1 MKVTVSGATGRVGR
15 HLVAA
20 LKERGDDVVALS
32 RDPDRASEQLGVQA
46 YAWDLKNEAVPRPA
60 LEGRDAVVHLA
71 GEDPGQRWNAEVKA
85 EILDSR
91 EKGTR
96 NMVHSIFDTKPRPRT
111 FVCASASGYYG
122 ARGSEPVDE
131 TEPPGEDWLAEVCTR
146 WERQA
151 DTAKMGIRLVIVRT
165 GLVLDAGGGA
175 LPRMLPPFKAGL
187 GGPIG
192 GGKQYM
198 PWIHLDDLVGIYLAA
213 LDHPTFNGAINAS
226 APEPVTNKQFAKAL
240 GRAVNRPAVAPVP
253 GFTIKLMY
261 GEMSQ
266 IVLKGVRMVPGR
278 AAELGYEFQHT
289 DLDEALRSALEEHP
303 AKPEPT
309 PEPKPEPKAAPEPEP
324 EPEPEEPE
332 PEEPEPEA
340 GGARAGGAGAGARAR
355 ARRLSPR
362 RAARGRVRRP
372 ASPSQPWPGS
382 QARRGPR
389 RR

>member
-32 RDPDRASEQLGVQA
+32 RDAEKAGEQLGVQA

-60 LEGRDAVVHLA
+60 LEGRDAIVHLA
-71 GEDPGQRWNAEVKA
+71 GEDVGQRWNKDVKA

-111 FVCASASGYYG
+111 FICASAAGFYG

-131 TEPPGEDWLAEVCTR
+131 TELPGEDWLAEVCAR

-165 GLVLDAGGGA
+165 GIVLDAEGGA
-175 LPRMLPPFKAGL
+175 LAKMLPPFKAGL

-192 GGKQYM
+192 SGKQYM

-226 APEPVTNKQFAKAL
+226 APEPATNKQFAKAL

-253 GFTIKLMY
+253 GFTLKLMY

-266 IVLKGVRMVPGR
+266 IVLNGVRMVPGR
-278 AAELGYEFQHT
+278 APELGYEFQHP
-289 DLDEALRSALEEHP
+289 DLDEALRSTLEERP
-303 AKPEPT
+303 ARPVSAP
-309 PEPKPEPKAAPEPEP
+309 PAAEPEP
-324 EPEPEEPE
+324 EPD
-332 PEEPEPEA
+332 A
-340 GGARAGGAGAGARAR
+340 SVLGALPGEGPDDPPVRAGLGGDRE
-355 ARRLSPR
+355 
-362 RAARGRVRRP
+362 
-372 ASPSQPWPGS
+372 PGERS
-382 QARRGPR
+382 DDAEEKA
-389 RR
+389 